1 MENGKEKK
9 RFIKNFILMCLFLS
23 SVFAL
28 TTFIINRD
36 FSESVFALEKKT
48 TVSKSDRMKI
58 YAGGENIGVKI
69 STKGVLAVAFSDIED
84 ANRKSLKSPAEEAG
98 IELGDVILKIDNKN
112 ISSSKQLRDVVTENK
127 KGKVEIVIDRRGKE
141 IVKSVTLVKD
151 KKGDYKI
158 GLWVRDSTAGIGTM
172 SFYDENTGV
181 YGALGHPI
189 TDSETDKIL
198 TVESGTLINSN
209 VVNIRKGSVG
219 APGELKGVFVN
230 EKTSFG
236 TVGKNTPC
244 GIFGVINKNE
254 MQKRSSDKN
263 NKLYEIAYKDEV
275 EVGPAQI
282 ITTIDQSGPKYYSI
296 NIEKVLEQN
305 KVGPKSMVIKVTD
318 PELLEKT
325 GGIVQGMS
333 GSPIIQNGRIVGAV
347 THVLINKPDTGY
359 GIYIEWMLKDANLLK

>member
-1 MENGKEKK
+1 MKNGKEKK
-9 RFIKNFILMCLFLS
+9 RFIKNFILICLLLS

-28 TTFIINRD
+28 STFIINRG
-36 FSESVFALEKKT
+36 FSESVFALEKKN
-48 TVSKSDRMKI
+48 SINQGDRMKI

-84 ANRKSLKSPAEEAG
+84 AQRKSLKSPAEEAG
-98 IELGDVILKIDNKN
+98 IELGDIILKIDNKD
-112 ISSSKQLRDVVTENK
+112 ISSSKQLRDIVTNSK
-127 KGKVEIVIDRRGKE
+127 KGEIQILIDRKGKE
-141 IVKSVTLVKD
+141 IIKTVKLVKD

-198 TVESGTLINSN
+198 TVQSGTLIDSN
-209 VVNIRKGSVG
+209 VVSVRKGSIG

-230 EKTSFG
+230 EKVAIG

-244 GIFGVINKNE
+244 GIFGVINKIE
-254 MQKRSSDKN
+254 LQTRSSNKD

-275 EVGPAQI
+275 EVGPAEI
-282 ITTIDQSGPKYYSI
+282 ITTIDETGPQYYSI
-296 NIEKVLEQN
+296 NIEKVLDQN

-318 PELLEKT
+318 ERLLEKT